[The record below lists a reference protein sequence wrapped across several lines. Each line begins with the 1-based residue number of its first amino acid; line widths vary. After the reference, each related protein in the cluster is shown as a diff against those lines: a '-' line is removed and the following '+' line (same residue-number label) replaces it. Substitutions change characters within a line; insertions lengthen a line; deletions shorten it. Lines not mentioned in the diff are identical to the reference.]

1 MDEERKEKTQKNR
14 NSLKSSQQLKPE
26 NLKTKKKISLIVKEE
41 TIFGISLMVDESF
54 DEDRDS
60 EILKGVLKDF
70 PKGERRIIVGGEE
83 IMVMSEGSD
92 IKIEPEYYLNKSGNL
107 EKLN

>member
-41 TIFGISLMVDESF
+41 TIFGISLMVDEDF
-54 DEDRDS
+54 DEEGDS
-60 EILKGVLKDF
+60 EILKGVLRDF
-70 PKGERRIIVGGEE
+70 PKSSRRTIIQGQE
-83 IMVMSEGSD
+83 IMVINEGEMRVVPD
-92 IKIEPEYYLNKSGNL
+92 YYLNKTTL

>member
-41 TIFGISLMVDESF
+41 TIFGISLMVDEDF
-54 DEDRDS
+54 DEKGDS
-60 EILKGVLKDF
+60 EILKGVLRDF
-70 PKGERRIIVGGEE
+70 PKSSRRTIIQGQEIIVINEGE
-83 IMVMSEGSD
+83 MRVVPD
-92 IKIEPEYYLNKSGNL
+92 YYLNKTTL

>member
-41 TIFGISLMVDESF
+41 TIFGISLMVDEDF
-54 DEDRDS
+54 DEEGDS
-60 EILKGVLKDF
+60 EILKGVLRDF
-70 PKGERRIIVGGEE
+70 PKSSRRTIIQGQEIIVINEGE
-83 IMVMSEGSD
+83 MRVVPD
-92 IKIEPEYYLNKSGNL
+92 YYLNKTTL

>member
-41 TIFGISLMVDESF
+41 TIIGISLMVDESF

-60 EILKGVLKDF
+60 EILKGVLRDF
-70 PKGERRIIVGGEE
+70 PKSSRRTIIQGQE
-83 IMVMSEGSD
+83 IMVINEGEMRVVPD
-92 IKIEPEYYLNKSGNL
+92 YYLNKTTL

>member
-41 TIFGISLMVDESF
+41 TIFGISLMVDEDF
-54 DEDRDS
+54 DEEGNS
-60 EILKGVLKDF
+60 EILKGVLRDF
-70 PKGERRIIVGGEE
+70 PKSSRRTIIQDQE
-83 IMVMSEGSD
+83 IMVTNEGEMRVVPD
-92 IKIEPEYYLNKSGNL
+92 YYLNKTTL

>member
-1 MDEERKEKTQKNR
+1 VDEERKEKTQKNR

-41 TIFGISLMVDESF
+41 TIFGISLMVDEDF
-54 DEDRDS
+54 DEEGDS
-60 EILKGVLKDF
+60 EILKGVLRDF
-70 PKGERRIIVGGEE
+70 PKSSRRTIIQGQE
-83 IMVMSEGSD
+83 IMVINEGEMRVVPD
-92 IKIEPEYYLNKSGNL
+92 YYLNKTTL

>member
-41 TIFGISLMVDESF
+41 TIFGISLMVDEDF
-54 DEDRDS
+54 DEKGDS
-60 EILKGVLKDF
+60 EILKGVLRDF
-70 PKGERRIIVGGEE
+70 PKSSRRTIIQDQE
-83 IMVMSEGSD
+83 IMVTNEGEMRVVPD
-92 IKIEPEYYLNKSGNL
+92 YYLNKTTL

>member
-60 EILKGVLKDF
+60 EILKGVLRDF
-70 PKGERRIIVGGEE
+70 PKSSRRTIIQGQE
-83 IMVMSEGSD
+83 IMVINEGEMRVVPD
-92 IKIEPEYYLNKSGNL
+92 YYLNKTVL

>member
-60 EILKGVLKDF
+60 EILKGVLRDF
-70 PKGERRIIVGGEE
+70 PKSSRRTIIQGQE
-83 IMVMSEGSD
+83 IMVINEGEMRVVPD
-92 IKIEPEYYLNKSGNL
+92 YYLNKTTL

>member
-41 TIFGISLMVDESF
+41 TIFGISLIVDEDF
-54 DEDRDS
+54 DEEGDS
-60 EILKGVLKDF
+60 EILKGVLRDF
-70 PKGERRIIVGGEE
+70 PKSSRRTIIQDQE
-83 IMVMSEGSD
+83 IMVTNEGEMRVVPD
-92 IKIEPEYYLNKSGNL
+92 YYLNKTTL

>member
-1 MDEERKEKTQKNR
+1 MKKYCIIVYEEWMYGITFF
-14 NSLKSSQQLKPE
+14 
-26 NLKTKKKISLIVKEE
+26 VEE
-41 TIFGISLMVDESF
+41 DFE
-54 DEDRDS
+54 EDGDS
-60 EILKGVLKDF
+60 EILKGVLRDF

-92 IKIEPEYYLNKSGNL
+92 IKIEPEYYLNKTIL

>member
-1 MDEERKEKTQKNR
+1 M
-14 NSLKSSQQLKPE
+14 KPE

-60 EILKGVLKDF
+60 EILKGVLRDF
-70 PKGERRIIVGGEE
+70 PKSSRRTIIQGQE
-83 IMVMSEGSD
+83 IMVINEGEMRVVPD
-92 IKIEPEYYLNKSGNL
+92 YYLNKTTL

>member
-1 MDEERKEKTQKNR
+1 VDEERKEKTQKNR

-60 EILKGVLKDF
+60 EILKGVLRDF
-70 PKGERRIIVGGEE
+70 PKSSRRTIIQDQE
-83 IMVMSEGSD
+83 IMVTNEGEMRVVPD
-92 IKIEPEYYLNKSGNL
+92 YYLNKTTL

>member
-1 MDEERKEKTQKNR
+1 MDEEKKEKTQKNR

-26 NLKTKKKISLIVKEE
+26 NMKTKKKISLIVKEE

-54 DEDRDS
+54 DENGDS
-60 EILKGVLKDF
+60 EILKGVLRDF
-70 PKGERRIIVGGEE
+70 PKSSRRTIIQDQE
-83 IMVMSEGSD
+83 IMVINEGEMRVVPD
-92 IKIEPEYYLNKSGNL
+92 YYLNKTTL

>member
-1 MDEERKEKTQKNR
+1 VDEERKEKTQKNR

-41 TIFGISLMVDESF
+41 TIFGISLMVDEDF
-54 DEDRDS
+54 DEEGDS
-60 EILKGVLKDF
+60 EILKGVLRDF
-70 PKGERRIIVGGEE
+70 PKSSRRTIIQGQEIIVINEGE
-83 IMVMSEGSD
+83 MRVVPD
-92 IKIEPEYYLNKSGNL
+92 YYLNKTTL

>member
-1 MDEERKEKTQKNR
+1 
-14 NSLKSSQQLKPE
+14 LKPE

-60 EILKGVLKDF
+60 EILKGVLRDF
-70 PKGERRIIVGGEE
+70 PKSSRRTIIQGQE
-83 IMVMSEGSD
+83 IMVINEGEMRVVPD
-92 IKIEPEYYLNKSGNL
+92 YYLNKTTL

>member
-41 TIFGISLMVDESF
+41 TIFGISLIVDEDF
-54 DEDRDS
+54 DEEGDS
-60 EILKGVLKDF
+60 EILKGVLRDF
-70 PKGERRIIVGGEE
+70 PKSSRRTIIQGQE
-83 IMVMSEGSD
+83 IMVINEGEMRVVPD
-92 IKIEPEYYLNKSGNL
+92 YYLNKTTL

>member
-60 EILKGVLKDF
+60 EILKGVLRDF
-70 PKGERRIIVGGEE
+70 PKSSRRTIIQDQE
-83 IMVMSEGSD
+83 IMVTNEGEMRVVPD
-92 IKIEPEYYLNKSGNL
+92 YYLNKTTL

>member
-41 TIFGISLMVDESF
+41 TIFGISLMVDEDF
-54 DEDRDS
+54 DEEGDS
-60 EILKGVLKDF
+60 EILKGVLRDF
-70 PKGERRIIVGGEE
+70 PKSSRRTIIQDQE
-83 IMVMSEGSD
+83 IMVTNEGEMRVVPD
-92 IKIEPEYYLNKSGNL
+92 YYLNKTTL

>member
-60 EILKGVLKDF
+60 EILKGVLRDF
-70 PKGERRIIVGGEE
+70 PKSSRRTIIQGQE
-83 IMVMSEGSD
+83 IMVINEGEMRVVPD
-92 IKIEPEYYLNKSGNL
+92 YYLNKTTL
-107 EKLN
+107 EN